1 MRVQVSLQSLKFQKL
16 VSFRQFQNEDSIDAF
31 TLNDKQLTLNNRLLH
46 MKCRQKSCEMSVS
59 AKYPVSKSTRN
70 KNSKLAPC
78 LTAFLCLMKYY
89 LAEDSTQD
97 SAP

>member
-1 MRVQVSLQSLKFQKL
+1 
-16 VSFRQFQNEDSIDAF
+16 
-31 TLNDKQLTLNNRLLH
+31 
-46 MKCRQKSCEMSVS
+46 MKCGQKSCEISVS